1 MSKKNPKTFI
11 QLIIQR
17 LLRYH
22 VNLRIPSKIQ
32 AIIEVKF
39 DQKVDRTPVE
49 KTLNLHQNQE
59 SVTKIKQMLNNLV
72 QTDNKSST
80 SLFGQ
85 GLRDKQ
91 IQDTKSTRGDNSRNA
106 STSGYVNKN
115 PLNKTTKTNDTFFKQ
130 NIPTPQSTRE
140 SNQNNG
146 NLSNLYY
153 MFQNKQSDPQI
164 KHNNLTLSQLAKQQQ
179 QQQQSQQQKQQRN
192 SNNTTPQKSGNNGNN
207 KNISSTEY
215 LNQIQQLKLK
225 IDNSLLRKP
234 AQKTEK
240 LQKSNNSQLIK
251 SISSQILN
259 KQPQDANQG
268 VKKEVIQERVFQLLL
283 EKEQLWNQMNT
294 SLDNINQNQL
304 NQLCQQIQQSLNSL
318 LDRKNSE
325 YLSKIDMNIIDTF
338 LLESYTILIIALEYL
353 KTQQSF
359 DQNLRNLIV
368 YVTQS
373 NFYTLQSIFN
383 FVPNVI
389 LSLISGYLKIKNRY
403 EINLIKET
411 LKQSQANPVKKQFY
425 NKIDSRI
432 NELTTQVTQ
441 RYILIQDLIQPQK
454 KILHQI
460 AKEIIQDENHNN
472 LNCKKP
478 SKLDVKT
485 NKMLLPKKPLKNY
498 TLVLDLDETLVHYQE
513 LPNGG
518 GQFLV
523 RPYAEE
529 FLEKLSKYYE
539 LVIFTAAQPDYANF
553 IIDIIDKQKVVT
565 SRLYREHTC
574 YKDNIYLKDL
584 SILGR
589 SLERVII
596 VDNMPENFQLQPE
609 NGIYI
614 LSWTGDQNDRALK
627 DLMPLLEQIALKKC
641 KDVRD
646 ALNQFREQMIQKVQ
660 QGIKNPYQNLSLE

>member
-1 MSKKNPKTFI
+1 MLSYRQNEQKKPKNFHISNNLETSTISCKSKNSFKDLSDYRN
-11 QLIIQR
+11 
-17 LLRYH
+17 
-22 VNLRIPSKIQ
+22 
-32 AIIEVKF
+32 
-39 DQKVDRTPVE
+39 RTPVE

-85 GLRDKQ
+85 SLRDKQ
-91 IQDTKSTRGDNSRNA
+91 IQDTKSTRGDSIYSRNA

-115 PLNKTTKTNDTFFKQ
+115 PLNKTTKTNDSFFKQ

-164 KHNNLTLSQLAKQQQ
+164 KHNNLTLSQLAKQQQQQ

-240 LQKSNNSQLIK
+240 IQKSNNSQLIK

-294 SLDNINQNQL
+294 SLDNINQIQL

-353 KTQQSF
+353 KTQQNF

-373 NFYTLQSIFN
+373 NFYTLQSMFN
-383 FVPNVI
+383 FIPND
-389 LSLISGYLKIKNRY
+389 
-403 EINLIKET
+403 T
-411 LKQSQANPVKKQFY
+411 LKQRIDMRQIQLKKPQ
-425 NKIDSRI
+425 NKAKQTLQKNNFIIKSI
-432 NELTTQVTQ
+432 LELIHPEIYSHLGFNSTSLDVYFVQ
-441 RYILIQDLIQPQK
+441 QK

-478 SKLDVKT
+478 SKLYEKT
-485 NKMLLPKKPLKNY
+485 NKILLPKKPLKNY

-539 LVIFTAAQPDYANF
+539 LVIFTAAQSDYANF

-565 SRLYREHTC
+565 ARLYREHTC

>member
-1 MSKKNPKTFI
+1 MLSYRQNESKKPKNFHLTN
-11 QLIIQR
+11 
-17 LLRYH
+17 
-22 VNLRIPSKIQ
+22 NLETSTISCKSKNSF
-32 AIIEVKF
+32 K
-39 DQKVDRTPVE
+39 DLSDYRNRTPVE

-72 QTDNKSST
+72 QTDNKSSS

-91 IQDTKSTRGDNSRNA
+91 IQDTKSTRGDSIYSRNA

-115 PLNKTTKTNDTFFKQ
+115 PLNKTTKTNDSFFKQ
-130 NIPTPQSTRE
+130 NIPAPQSTRE

-164 KHNNLTLSQLAKQQQ
+164 KQNNLTLSQLAKQQQ
-179 QQQQSQQQKQQRN
+179 QQQQQKQSQQQRN
-192 SNNTTPQKSGNNGNN
+192 SNNTTPQKSGNNINN

-225 IDNSLLRKP
+225 IDNSLQRKP
-234 AQKTEK
+234 VQKTEK
-240 LQKSNNSQLIK
+240 QQKSNNSQLIK
-251 SISSQILN
+251 SISSQILQ
-259 KQPQDANQG
+259 KQQQDVNHG
-268 VKKEVIQERVFQLLL
+268 VKKEAIQERVFQLLL

-353 KTQQSF
+353 KTQQIF

-368 YVTQS
+368 YD
-373 NFYTLQSIFN
+373 
-383 FVPNVI
+383 
-389 LSLISGYLKIKNRY
+389 
-403 EINLIKET
+403 T
-411 LKQSQANPVKKQFY
+411 LKQRIDMRQIQQKKPQ
-425 NKIDSRI
+425 NKTKQTLQKNNFIIKSI
-432 NELTTQVTQ
+432 LELIHPEIYSHLGFNSTSLDVYFVQ
-441 RYILIQDLIQPQK
+441 QK

-478 SKLDVKT
+478 SKLFEKT
-485 NKMLLPKKPLKNY
+485 NKMLLPLKPSKNY

-523 RPYAEE
+523 RPFAEE

-553 IIDIIDKQKVVT
+553 IIDIIDKQKLVT
-565 SRLYREHTC
+565 ARLYREHTLF
-574 YKDNIYLKDL
+574 KNNTYLKDL

-596 VDNMPENFQLQPE
+596 VDNMPDNFQLQPE

-646 ALNQFREQMIQKVQ
+646 ALNQFREQMILKVQ